1 MTDLIDKY
9 CTKEMNRIWS
19 DENKFARWLD
29 VELAVC
35 RAWAEDGVVPAADLE
50 AITKR
55 ASFDVKRI
63 AEIEAET
70 QHDVIAFVS
79 CVAESIGPSGRF
91 VHLGLTSSDVIDTA
105 ASLLL
110 SDSLEVLTSAARE
123 LYASLAR
130 LAWKYRYT
138 PCAGRSHGIH
148 AEPTTFGLKFLGF
161 VSEVGRDIER
171 LKLAMKE
178 IRVCKM
184 SGAVG
189 TYANCPPHIEARVA
203 AELGLEPDPVSTQI
217 IQRDRHARVIEAVA
231 VYGAGLERLAL
242 EIRHLQRTEVLEAS
256 EPFGRKQKGS
266 SAMPHKKNPILS
278 ERVCGL
284 SRLLRAYASSAL
296 ENIALWHERDISHSS
311 VERVIWGDSFNLAHY
326 MTGVMKKIIDGLVV
340 NQDMIRRNLD
350 MTKGLLFSGRVLLE
364 LVALGMSREEAYS
377 VVQENAMR
385 CWNGVLSGGGESLSE
400 LLGKDGRIS
409 KLKEKD
415 PDGVEKLFDIGFYMK
430 YVDDIF
436 SRFTIFSGG
445 DFRAS
450 ADGRMEMPIDS

>member
-1 MTDLIDKY
+1 MS
-9 CTKEMNRIWS
+9 RIWS
-19 DENKFARWLD
+19 DENKFAKWLN

-35 RAWAEDGVVPAADLE
+35 RAWAKDGVIPPESLE
-50 AITKR
+50 EITKR
-55 ASFDVKRI
+55 ASCDVKRI

-79 CVAESIGPSGRF
+79 SVAESIGPSGRY

-110 SDSLEVLTSAARE
+110 SDALDVLVEAAGN
-123 LYASLAR
+123 LYDSLAR
-130 LAWKYRYT
+130 VAWKYRHT

-171 LKLAMKE
+171 MRLARNE
-178 IRVCKM
+178 IRVCKL

-203 AELGLEPDPVSTQI
+203 AELGLEPDPVSTQV
-217 IQRDRHARVIEAVA
+217 IQRDRHARVVGEIAI
-231 VYGAGLERLAL
+231 YGAGLERLAL

-256 EPFGRKQKGS
+256 EPFGKKQKGS

-284 SRLLRAYASSAL
+284 SRLLRAYDSSAL

-326 MTGVMKKIIDGLVV
+326 MTNIMKKIVDGLVV
-340 NQDMIRRNLD
+340 NQDMIKRNLD
-350 MTKGLLFSGRVLLE
+350 MTKGLLFSGRALLE
-364 LVALGMSREEAYS
+364 LVASGMSREEAYA

-385 CWNGVLSGGGESLSE
+385 CWSGFLAGGEESLSE
-400 LLGKDGRIS
+400 LLDGDVRLS
-409 KLKEKD
+409 KLKERN
-415 PDGVEKLFDIGFYMK
+415 PDGVKKLFDLDFYMK

-436 SRFTIFSGG
+436 ARFPVFKGQK
-445 DFRAS
+445 
-450 ADGRMEMPIDS
+450 

>member
-1 MTDLIDKY
+1 MSG
-9 CTKEMNRIWS
+9 IWS

-35 RAWAEDGVVPAADLE
+35 RAWAEDGVIPASSLGE
-50 AITKR
+50 IIGR

-79 CVAESIGPSGRF
+79 SVAESVGPSGRF
-91 VHLGLTSSDVIDTA
+91 IHLGLTSSDVIDTA

-110 SDSLEVLTSAARE
+110 SDALDVLIGAAGG
-123 LYASLAR
+123 LYESLAGI
-130 LAWKYRYT
+130 AWKYRHT
-138 PCAGRSHGIH
+138 PCVGRSHGIH

-171 LKLAMKE
+171 MKSAKDE
-178 IRVCKM
+178 IRVCKL

-189 TYANCPPHIEARVA
+189 TYANCPPRIEARVA
-203 AELGLEPDPVSTQI
+203 AELGLKPDPVSTQI
-217 IQRDRHARVIEAVA
+217 IQRDRHARVLGAIA

-256 EPFGRKQKGS
+256 EPFGKKQKGS

-278 ERVCGL
+278 ERVCGMA
-284 SRLLRAYASSAL
+284 RLLRAYASSAL

-326 MTGVMKKIIDGLVV
+326 MTEIMKKITDGLAV
-340 NQDMIRRNLD
+340 NRDMIRRNLN
-350 MTKGLLFSGRVLLE
+350 MTNGLLFSGRVLLE
-364 LVALGMSREEAYS
+364 LVEAGMSREEAYA
-377 VVQENAMR
+377 VTQENAMR
-385 CWNGVLSGGGESLSE
+385 CWNEALSGGGVSLAE
-400 LLGKDGRIS
+400 LLDGDARLS

-415 PDGVEKLFDIGFYMK
+415 PDGVKKLFDLDFYMK
-430 YVDDIF
+430 YVDDIYARFPIFEGENF
-436 SRFTIFSGG
+436 SRR
-445 DFRAS
+445 D
-450 ADGRMEMPIDS
+450 